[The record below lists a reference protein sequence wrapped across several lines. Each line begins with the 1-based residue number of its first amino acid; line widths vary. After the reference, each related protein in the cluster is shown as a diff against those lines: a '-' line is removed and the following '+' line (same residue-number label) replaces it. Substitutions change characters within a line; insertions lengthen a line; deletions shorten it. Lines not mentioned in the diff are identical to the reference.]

1 MKLIKLSLITA
12 CLLMQIAYA
21 QSFKQSVKGRVTDA
35 ESQQPLSGVT
45 IVFSPGNIRAV
56 TDSTGTYHIAG
67 LPTGRYSIQYSIAG
81 YELQTLSDI
90 VIVSGKELEQN
101 VLLREGFKN
110 LTAVTVQSGRNGRKP
125 LNEFAAVSA
134 RSFSM
139 EETKRYPA
147 AFSDPARMI
156 MNFPGVSAGFDG
168 SNEILVRGNS
178 PQGVLWK
185 LEGIEIPTPNH
196 FATLGSTGGP
206 ISMFSSNVIGK
217 SDFYTGAFPADMG
230 NATSAVFDINYRDG
244 NKDKREYTA
253 QVGFLGVELG
263 AEGPL
268 NKSKTASY
276 LINYRYSTLALLKNF
291 IGLEQA
297 PKYQDLS
304 FKFKWNTRKAGTFT
318 LFGLGG
324 YDSYINDPE
333 KDSTKWNSY
342 DKRNVYADGNSKTGV
357 IGLSHQFFL
366 HRNAYI
372 KTVISASYYRYGQE
386 LDTLN
391 PAAGYARVPSGTEH
405 SADKAFR
412 VSSFYNYKIDPRN
425 TIRAGII
432 AQELRYDASNR
443 YYDLEEQQWKQV
455 LQGSGSTQF
464 YQSYIQ
470 WKYRLTNRLT
480 INTGLHNSYL
490 ALNKKQSLEP
500 RLSASYT
507 TGNDVF
513 SLAAGM
519 HSKPQHISTYMF
531 QNSGENDKH
540 TQPNKNLD
548 MTRAVHLV
556 AGYEHTFTRLNLTA
570 KAELYYQHLY
580 HVPVEQDGKNGFST
594 VNMLDMYDLIDK
606 NALVSTG
613 KGRNYGVDFSLE
625 KPFARNYYII
635 SALSVYQSKFTD
647 FYGKEYDTRFA
658 RNYSLNI
665 IWGKEWQLRNSNKT
679 IGISGKVLSSGGI
692 KNSVIDVAASM
703 QSGKEEYVPGSYFS
717 ERGPGYFRMDW
728 NAYYRKDKKRSTHTL
743 TLEIQNITNRENF
756 YRYYFDARTGEQ
768 KRMNQLGLFPNL
780 SYKIQF
786 H

>member
-1 MKLIKLSLITA
+1 MKSIKLALISA
-12 CLLMQIAYA
+12 CLLIQTAYA

-35 ESQQPLSGVT
+35 ESQRPLNGVT
-45 IVFSPGNIRAV
+45 ILFTPGNIRAI

-67 LPTGRYSIQYSIAG
+67 LPTGRYSIQFSIAG

-90 VIVSGKELEQN
+90 VVVSGKELEQN

-125 LNEFAAVSA
+125 MNEFAAVSA
-134 RSFSM
+134 RSFTM

-196 FATLGSTGGP
+196 FASLGSTGGP
-206 ISMFSSNVIGK
+206 ISMFSSNIIGK

-268 NKSKTASY
+268 NKNKTASY

-304 FKFKWNTRKAGTFT
+304 FKFKWNTPKAGTIT

-333 KDSTKWNSY
+333 KDSTKWDSF
-342 DKRNVYADGNSKTGV
+342 DKRNVYADGTSKTGV
-357 IGLSHQFFL
+357 VGISHQLFI

-372 KTVISASYYRYGQE
+372 KTVLSASYYRYGQE

-391 PAAGYARVPSGTEH
+391 PAAGYARVYSGSEH
-405 SADKAFR
+405 FTDKAFR
-412 VSSFYNYKIDPRN
+412 LSAFYNYKIDPRN
-425 TIRAGII
+425 TIRTGII
-432 AQELRYDASNR
+432 AQELRYDAANR
-443 YYDLEEQQWKQV
+443 YYDLEEAQWKQV

-464 YQSYIQ
+464 YQAYFQ

-480 INTGLHNSYL
+480 INTGLHSSYL
-490 ALNKKQSLEP
+490 TLNKKQSLEP

-519 HSKPQHISTYMF
+519 HSKPQHISTYLF
-531 QNSGENDKH
+531 ENSAENNKH

-548 MTRAVHLV
+548 MTRAIHLV
-556 AGYEHTFTRLNLTA
+556 AGYEHTFTQWNLTA
-570 KAELYYQHLY
+570 KAEAYYQHLY
-580 HVPVEQDGKNGFST
+580 HLPVEENGKNGFST

-606 NALVSTG
+606 NPLVSTG
-613 KGRNYGVDFSLE
+613 KGRNYGIDLSVE
-625 KPFARNYYII
+625 KPFSHNYYII

-665 IWGKEWQLRNSNKT
+665 IWGKEWQLHNTNKT
-679 IGISGKVLSSGGI
+679 IGISGKLLSSGGI

-728 NAYYRKDKKRSTHTL
+728 NAYYRKDKKKSTHTL

-756 YRYYFDARTGEQ
+756 YRYYFDTRTGEQ